1 MTSGRGTKWA
11 EVLDVR
17 WEQEHVRKI
26 LASAAALKGETIQSE
41 WNEDDYDFSDDDNED
56 GKDQDCPQE
65 PGWTIVD
72 AGMDTLCVKQLRT
85 HPGPMRLKW
94 VIVYLPGR

>member
-11 EVLDVR
+11 EVVDVR

-41 WNEDDYDFSDDDNED
+41 WNEDDYDFSDDRWQRRWKRSGLSTGTGLDD
-56 GKDQDCPQE
+56 RRRWHGH
-65 PGWTIVD
+65 
-72 AGMDTLCVKQLRT
+72 TLC
-85 HPGPMRLKW
+85 
-94 VIVYLPGR
+94 

>member
-1 MTSGRGTKWA
+1 M
-11 EVLDVR
+11 L
-17 WEQEHVRKI
+17 EQEHVRKI

-41 WNEDDYDFSDDDNED
+41 WNEDDDDFSDVDSNED

-72 AGMDTLCVKQLRT
+72 AGVGNVWSPNSDRPITNTSELYIY
-85 HPGPMRLKW
+85 
-94 VIVYLPGR
+94 VIVHICRNPSRGLPPISP